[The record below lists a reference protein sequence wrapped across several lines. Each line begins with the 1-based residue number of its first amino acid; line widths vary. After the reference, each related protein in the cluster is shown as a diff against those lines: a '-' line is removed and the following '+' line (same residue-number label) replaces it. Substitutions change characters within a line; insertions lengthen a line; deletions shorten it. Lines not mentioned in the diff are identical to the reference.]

1 MSNFGKLILVPTP
14 IGNLGD
20 ITFRAVSVL
29 KEADII
35 LAEDTRFSSRLIMQT
50 LASLDRNGA
59 KIRGRNRCAMTGRPR
74 GYHSRFGL
82 SRNKLRELASAGL
95 LPGVRKGSW

>member
-1 MSNFGKLILVPTP
+1 MAKVCMINREENRAKVAKRDSAKRAKLKAAIVATE
-14 IGNLGD
+14 D
-20 ITFRAVSVL
+20 
-29 KEADII
+29 
-35 LAEDTRFSSRLIMQT
+35 LAEKMALSQK